1 MSKNNRVT
9 IRYAEPF
16 KLKILE
22 KFGDNF
28 IADECSFIMGIDVRF
43 TDHLAKRFKD
53 LIVLETCT
61 GAGFTTISLA
71 KYAKHVY
78 SIEIDSS
85 RLETAKKNS
94 QIAGFE
100 KKITFING
108 DVTSKKILDL
118 IPKIDA
124 AFIDPDWAVTGDNH
138 VYKFLKSNTKPPSDK
153 LLKLINKRTS
163 NITLVQPPYI
173 DKEEFKKLPSHECE
187 HLYLNGQHELFCLH
201 FGELAL
207 LKGDS
212 KFDI

>member
-1 MSKNNRVT
+1 MDKER
-9 IRYAEPF
+9 I
-16 KLKILE
+16 IE
-22 KFGDNF
+22 KFGNNYT
-28 IADECSFIMGIDVRF
+28 ADDYSFIMGIDFRF
-43 TDHLAKRFKD
+43 ADHLAKRFKD
-53 LIVLETCT
+53 RFVLETCS

-78 SIEIDSS
+78 SIEIDNS

-108 DVTSKKILDL
+108 DVMINKILDL

-124 AFIDPDWAVTGDNH
+124 VFIDPDWAVSGDNH
-138 VYKFLKSNTKPPSDK
+138 IYRYLNSNTEPPSDK
-153 LLKLINKRTS
+153 LLNLINKRTS
-163 NITLVQPPYI
+163 NISLVQPPYI
-173 DKEEFKKLPSHECE
+173 DKEEFAKLPSHECE
-187 HLYLNGQHELFCLH
+187 HLYLNGRHELFCLH

-212 KFDI
+212 RFDI

>member
-1 MSKNNRVT
+1 MNK
-9 IRYAEPF
+9 
-16 KLKILE
+16 KIIE

-28 IADECSFIMGIDVRF
+28 VADECSYIMGIDIRF

-85 RLETAKKNS
+85 RLEMAKKNS

-108 DVTSKKILDL
+108 DVTTKKILDL
-118 IPKIDA
+118 IPIIDA

-138 VYKFLKSNTKPPSDK
+138 VYRFLNSNTKPPSDK
-153 LLKLINKRTS
+153 LLNLISKRTP
-163 NITLVQPPYI
+163 NITLIQPPNI
-173 DKEEFKKLPSHECE
+173 DKEEFNNLPSHECE
-187 HLYLNGQHELFCLH
+187 HLYMERQLALHCLH

-207 LKGDS
+207 LNGDS
-212 KFDI
+212 KFGI

>member
-1 MSKNNRVT
+1 MNK
-9 IRYAEPF
+9 
-16 KLKILE
+16 KIIE

-28 IADECSFIMGIDVRF
+28 VADECSYIMGIDIRF

-85 RLETAKKNS
+85 RLEMAKKNS
-94 QIAGFE
+94 RIAGFE

-108 DVTSKKILDL
+108 DVTMGKILDL
-118 IPKIDA
+118 VPIIDA

-138 VYKFLKSNTKPPSDK
+138 VYKFLNSNTKPPSDK
-153 LLKLINKRTS
+153 LLNLINKKTS
-163 NITLVQPPYI
+163 NIILVQPPYI
-173 DKEEFKKLPSHECE
+173 DKEEFKKLYSHECE
-187 HLYLNGQHELFCLH
+187 YLYLKGQHELFCLH

-212 KFDI
+212 RFDI

>member
-1 MSKNNRVT
+1 MDK
-9 IRYAEPF
+9 E
-16 KLKILE
+16 KIIE
-22 KFGDNF
+22 KFGNNYT
-28 IADECSFIMGIDVRF
+28 ADSYSYIMGIDVRF
-43 TDHLAKRFKD
+43 ADHLAKRFKD
-53 LIVLETCT
+53 RLVLETCS

-85 RLETAKKNS
+85 RIETAKKNS
-94 QIAGFE
+94 HIAGFE

-108 DVTSKKILDL
+108 DVTTKKILDL

-138 VYKFLKSNTKPPSDK
+138 IYRFLNSNTEPPSDM
-153 LLKLINKRTS
+153 LLNLINKRTS
-163 NITLVQPPYI
+163 NIILVQPPYI
-173 DKEEFKKLPSHECE
+173 DKEEFTKLPSHECE
-187 HLYLNGQHELFCLH
+187 YLYLNGRHELFCLH

-212 KFDI
+212 RFDI